1 MKKNSVVATVANA
14 GMYTTSALNII
25 GAKPFY
31 LDVNCS
37 TYNVTMEEV
46 VRALEAKVD
55 AIVITHLFGLCVH
68 RVEEIA
74 ALCKENGVPLV
85 EDCAQSHGAVKN
97 HRLTGT
103 FGDVSTFS
111 FYPTKISVPLAML
124 VR

>member
-1 MKKNSVVATVANA
+1 
-14 GMYTTSALNII
+14 
-25 GAKPFY
+25 
-31 LDVNCS
+31 
-37 TYNVTMEEV
+37 MEEV

-85 EDCAQSHGAVKN
+85 EDSAQSHGAVKN

-103 FGDVSTFS
+103 FG
-111 FYPTKISVPLAML
+111 
-124 VR
+124 RC